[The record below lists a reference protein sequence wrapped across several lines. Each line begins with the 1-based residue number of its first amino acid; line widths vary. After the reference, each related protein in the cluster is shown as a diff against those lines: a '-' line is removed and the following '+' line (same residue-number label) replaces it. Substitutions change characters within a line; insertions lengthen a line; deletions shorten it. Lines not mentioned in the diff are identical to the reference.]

1 MSRLKCL
8 HFAKTQSVRLRRSL
22 RAGGDNKLQISC
34 TLGTDFFRGDPHE
47 LDHLLGGTSR
57 SCPVCSLS
65 VGVTLMV
72 GSELVENPN
81 RSYVD
86 WPAIFA
92 GTAIASGTMAVF
104 TAFAGGL
111 GLNAIS
117 ADNGG
122 DISIT
127 WLIITGLFVVV
138 SMVASYML
146 GGYIAGR
153 MRRPVSDTTLRDERT
168 TRDGVNGLVVWG
180 IGTVVSAFLALGVIS
195 GGAKAVGSVAQTAVE
210 ATGSAVGG
218 AAQGVGQLAGG
229 VVSGAGNAL
238 GGVAQGAGQAAAPSI
253 EQSLPQGLKTNP
265 IDYFTDTMLR
275 TDTPAPGTDPNAA
288 DFQRQ
293 AGAILSNLL
302 STGEI
307 SDGDKAWLAN
317 QIVAR
322 TGIPQAD
329 AQTRVNQTVERVQ
342 AVRAAAQQKVDE
354 AQKKLE
360 ELKAQ
365 AVKAAED
372 AKTAAADAAE
382 KARITGILTAFLLA
396 ASSLVAA
403 VAAYIGGVHG
413 GRHRDEG
420 RVWGG
425 LAYRK

>member
-1 MSRLKCL
+1 MVDS
-8 HFAKTQSVRLRRSL
+8 
-22 RAGGDNKLQISC
+22 
-34 TLGTDFFRGDPHE
+34 TLI
-47 LDHLLGGTSR
+47 
-57 SCPVCSLS
+57 
-65 VGVTLMV
+65 
-72 GSELVENPN
+72 ENPN

-92 GTAIASGTMAVF
+92 GTAIASGSMAVL

-122 DISIT
+122 EISTT
-127 WLIITGLFVVV
+127 WLVVTGLFVIL

-146 GGYIAGR
+146 GGYITGR
-153 MRRPVSDTTLRDERT
+153 MRRPAGSADRNELT
-168 TRDGVNGLVVWG
+168 TRDGINGLVVWG
-180 IGTVVSAFLALGVIS
+180 IGTVISAFLALSVVS
-195 GGAKAVGSVAQTAVE
+195 GSVRAVGSAAQTAVE

-218 AAQGVGQLAGG
+218 AAQGAGQLAGG

-238 GGVAQGAGQAAAPSI
+238 GGVAQGAGQATAPSI

-265 IDYFTDTMLR
+265 IDYFTDTLLR
-275 TDTPAPGTDPNAA
+275 TDAPALNSDQNGA

-293 AGAILSNLL
+293 AGGILSNLL

-307 SDGDKAWLAN
+307 SDADRTWLAN
-317 QIVAR
+317 QIAAR
-322 TGIPQAD
+322 TGIPQPD
-329 AQTRVNQTVERVQ
+329 AQTRVNQTVDRVQ
-342 AVRAAAQQKVDE
+342 AVRTAAQQRVDE
-354 AQKKLE
+354 AQKKVD
-360 ELKAQ
+360 ELTAQ
-365 AVKAAED
+365 AEKALQD
-372 AKTAAADAAE
+372 AKTAAADTAE
-382 KARITGILTAFLLA
+382 KARVTGILTAFLLA

-403 VAAYIGGVHG
+403 AAAYIGAVHG

>member
-1 MSRLKCL
+1 MVIDPSTPVLG
-8 HFAKTQSVRLRRSL
+8 FFGPTAVRRWLF
-22 RAGGDNKLQISC
+22 Q
-34 TLGTDFFRGDPHE
+34 GDPYE
-47 LDHLLGGTSR
+47 FNHLSSGTGR
-57 SCPVCSLS
+57 RCSIHPLS
-65 VGVTLMV
+65 FGTTLMV
-72 GSELVENPN
+72 EPTFVENSN
-81 RSYVD
+81 RSFVD

-92 GTAIASGTMAVF
+92 GAAIASGTMAVF

-122 DISIT
+122 ELSIT
-127 WLIITGLFVVV
+127 WLVITGLFVVV

-153 MRRPVSDTTLRDERT
+153 MRRPASETTASDERT

-180 IGTVVSAFLALGVIS
+180 LGTVVSAFLALGVIS

-218 AAQGVGQLAGG
+218 TVQGVGQLAGG
-229 VVSGAGNAL
+229 VVSGAGNAV
-238 GGVAQGAGQAAAPSI
+238 GGIAQGAGQAAAPSI
-253 EQSLPQGLKTNP
+253 EQSLPPGLKSNP
-265 IDYFTDTMLR
+265 IDYFTDTLLR
-275 TDTPAPGTDPNAA
+275 TDAPALNTDPNGG

-293 AGAILSNLL
+293 AGSILSNLM

-307 SDGDKAWLAN
+307 SDADKNWMAN
-317 QIVAR
+317 QVVAR

-329 AQTRVNQTVERVQ
+329 AQTRVDQTVERVQ
-342 AVRAAAQQKVDE
+342 AVRTAAQQRVDE
-354 AQKKLE
+354 AQKKIE
-360 ELKAQ
+360 ELRAQ
-365 AVKAAED
+365 AETAMEN

-382 KARITGILTAFLLA
+382 KARVTGILTAFLLA

-403 VAAYIGGVHG
+403 AAAYIGGVHG

>member
-1 MSRLKCL
+1 MSHLPSYAPAFFQGDL
-8 HFAKTQSVRLRRSL
+8 HEFY
-22 RAGGDNKLQISC
+22 
-34 TLGTDFFRGDPHE
+34 
-47 LDHLLGGTSR
+47 HLSGGTSR
-57 SCPVCSLS
+57 RCTVCPLI
-65 VGVTLMV
+65 VGTTLMV
-72 GSELVENPN
+72 ESTLIENQN

-92 GTAIASGTMAVF
+92 GTAITSGTMAVF

-122 DISIT
+122 EISVT
-127 WLIITGLFVVV
+127 WLVVTGLFVVV

-146 GGYIAGR
+146 GGYISGR
-153 MRRPVSDTTLRDERT
+153 MRRPASETTTSDERT

-180 IGTVVSAFLALGVIS
+180 IGTVVSAFLALSVVS
-195 GGAKAVGSVAQTAVE
+195 GGVKAVGSVAQTAVE

-229 VVSGAGNAL
+229 VVSGAGNAV
-238 GGVAQGAGQAAAPSI
+238 GGIAQGAGQAAAPSI
-253 EQSLPQGLKTNP
+253 EQSLPQGLKSNP
-265 IDYFTDTMLR
+265 IDYFTDTLLR
-275 TDTPAPGTDPNAA
+275 TDTPALNADPNSG

-293 AGAILSNLL
+293 ASGILSNLL

-307 SDGDKAWLAN
+307 SDADKAWMAN
-317 QIVAR
+317 QIAAR

-329 AQTRVNQTVERVQ
+329 AQNRVNQAVERVQ
-342 AVRAAAQQKVDE
+342 TVRTTAQQRVDE
-354 AQKKLE
+354 AQKKID
-360 ELKAQ
+360 ELTAQ
-365 AVKAAED
+365 AEKTMQD

-382 KARITGILTAFLLA
+382 KARVTGILTAFLLA

-403 VAAYIGGVHG
+403 AAAYIGAVHG

-425 LAYRK
+425 LSYRK

>member
-1 MSRLKCL
+1 MWL
-8 HFAKTQSVRLRRSL
+8 
-22 RAGGDNKLQISC
+22 GGPN
-34 TLGTDFFRGDPHE
+34 E
-47 LDHLLGGTSR
+47 LDHLSRGTSR
-57 SCPVCSLS
+57 SRIVCSLAA
-65 VGVTLMV
+65 GATLMV
-72 GSELVENPN
+72 DPTLIDNPS

-92 GTAIASGTMAVF
+92 GTAIASGAMAVL

-122 DISIT
+122 EISTT
-127 WLIITGLFVVV
+127 WLVITGLFVVV

-146 GGYIAGR
+146 GGYITGR
-153 MRRPVSDTTLRDERT
+153 MRRPAGSADRNELT
-168 TRDGVNGLVVWG
+168 TRDGINGLVVWG
-180 IGTVVSAFLALGVIS
+180 LGTVISAFLALSVVA
-195 GGAKAVGSVAQTAVE
+195 GGARAVGSAAQTVVE

-218 AAQGVGQLAGG
+218 AAQGAGQLAGG
-229 VVSGAGNAL
+229 VVSGAGSAL

-265 IDYFTDTMLR
+265 IDYFTDTLLR
-275 TDTPAPGTDPNAA
+275 TDTPAPNGDQNGA

-293 AGAILSNLL
+293 AGGILSNLL

-307 SDGDKAWLAN
+307 SDADRAWLAN
-317 QIVAR
+317 QVATR

-342 AVRAAAQQKVDE
+342 AIRAEAQKRVDDAKKKVDE
-354 AQKKLE
+354 LAAQAQKTL
-360 ELKAQ
+360 Q
-365 AVKAAED
+365 D

-382 KARITGILTAFLLA
+382 KARVTGILTAFLLA
-396 ASSLVAA
+396 AASLVAA
-403 VAAYIGGVHG
+403 AASYIGAVHG

>member
-1 MSRLKCL
+1 
-8 HFAKTQSVRLRRSL
+8 
-22 RAGGDNKLQISC
+22 
-34 TLGTDFFRGDPHE
+34 
-47 LDHLLGGTSR
+47 
-57 SCPVCSLS
+57 
-65 VGVTLMV
+65 MV
-72 GSELVENPN
+72 EPTLVENPN
-81 RSYVD
+81 RSFVD

-122 DISIT
+122 EISTT
-127 WLIITGLFVVV
+127 WLIITGLFVVI

-153 MRRPVSDTTLRDERT
+153 MRRPASETTPRDERT

-180 IGTVVSAFLALGVIS
+180 IGTVVSAFLALGVVS

-218 AAQGVGQLAGG
+218 AVQGAGQLAGG
-229 VVSGAGNAL
+229 VVSGAGNAV
-238 GGVAQGAGQAAAPSI
+238 GGIAQGAGQAAAPSL
-253 EQSLPQGLKTNP
+253 EQSLPQGLKANP
-265 IDYFTDTMLR
+265 IEYFTDTLLR
-275 TDTPAPGTDPNAA
+275 TDTPALNSDPNSG

-293 AGAILSNLL
+293 AGGILSNLL

-307 SDGDKAWLAN
+307 SDADKAWMAN
-317 QIVAR
+317 QVAAR

-329 AQTRVNQTVERVQ
+329 AQNRVNQAVERVQ
-342 AVRAAAQQKVDE
+342 SVRATAQQQVDE
-354 AQKKLE
+354 AQKKID

-365 AVKAAED
+365 AEKTMQD
-372 AKTAAADAAE
+372 AKNAAADAAE

>member
-1 MSRLKCL
+1 MVES
-8 HFAKTQSVRLRRSL
+8 
-22 RAGGDNKLQISC
+22 
-34 TLGTDFFRGDPHE
+34 TLI
-47 LDHLLGGTSR
+47 
-57 SCPVCSLS
+57 
-65 VGVTLMV
+65 
-72 GSELVENPN
+72 ENPN
-81 RSYVD
+81 RNFVD

-92 GTAIASGTMAVF
+92 GTAIASGTVAVL

-122 DISIT
+122 ELSIT
-127 WLIITGLFVVV
+127 WLIVTGLFVVL

-146 GGYIAGR
+146 GGYITGR
-153 MRRPVSDTTLRDERT
+153 MRRPVGGSATRDELT
-168 TRDGVNGLVVWG
+168 TRDGINGLVVWG
-180 IGTVVSAFLALGVIS
+180 IGTVVSAFLALSVVS
-195 GGAKAVGSVAQTAVE
+195 GGVKAVGSVAQTAVE

-238 GGVAQGAGQAAAPSI
+238 GGLAQGAGQAAAPSI
-253 EQSLPQGLKTNP
+253 EQSLPQGLKANP
-265 IDYFTDTMLR
+265 IEYFTDTLLR
-275 TDTPAPGTDPNAA
+275 TDTPALNADPNSG

-293 AGAILSNLL
+293 AGGILSNLL

-307 SDGDKAWLAN
+307 SDADKAWMAN
-317 QIVAR
+317 QVAAR

-342 AVRAAAQQKVDE
+342 AVRAAAQQRVDE
-354 AQKKLE
+354 AQKKVN
-360 ELKAQ
+360 ELTAQ
-365 AVKAAED
+365 AEKTVQD

-382 KARITGILTAFLLA
+382 KARIAGILTAFLLA

-403 VAAYIGGVHG
+403 AAAYIGAVHG